1 MVITTWAG
9 RRKNINS
16 KFDINNMYRS
26 DFISSLI
33 YFQVCTKVRIF
44 IPLNPLVPLNPLKG
58 TLPLNPL
65 KGTLPLNPLK
75 GTLPLN
81 PLKGTLPLNP
91 LKGTLP
97 LNPLKGTYSAARV
110 LLDERGKKHYGK
122 ILELHYFY
130 NSFNN

>member
-1 MVITTWAG
+1 
-9 RRKNINS
+9 
-16 KFDINNMYRS
+16 MYRS

-75 GTLPLN
+75 GT
-81 PLKGTLPLNP
+81 
-91 LKGTLP
+91 
-97 LNPLKGTYSAARV
+97 YSAARV

-122 ILELHYFY
+122 ILELYYFY